1 MKPNLIHHPLKRIHF
16 TYHSEA
22 ALSDFETAFI
32 DRYKHLHDELATIKS
47 QLLQLA
53 PCIKKV
59 LAELSNVTTG
69 LEKLWTVIM
78 RTEQMFGLCPSDE
91 IVPGVYSIK
100 SGEIQKAL
108 DEFQGIRSDYWDI
121 MVPMHKQFNIIYER
135 FTAFDDAVEQ
145 FEKEYSSPL
154 FHNSENMEIDIHC
167 FDKDMNEFRVEWVS
181 VAHLQDECLDEF
193 SAWAKKQT
201 SMVRDSDEIGR
212 AHV

>member
-108 DEFQGIRSDYWDI
+108 DEFQGNAQRNKASGNSGPPGRCRIK
-121 MVPMHKQFNIIYER
+121 VHK
-135 FTAFDDAVEQ
+135 
-145 FEKEYSSPL
+145 P
-154 FHNSENMEIDIHC
+154 
-167 FDKDMNEFRVEWVS
+167 
-181 VAHLQDECLDEF
+181 
-193 SAWAKKQT
+193 
-201 SMVRDSDEIGR
+201 
-212 AHV
+212 